1 MHSLSAIVFVI
12 SLCLTSLAWSGTH
25 SLTVDSVKDG
35 DTILVTHDGK
45 QVQLQLLG
53 IDAPEDV
60 SNPKLQRDME
70 RTQQSQD
77 QLLAIG
83 RLATKHLTQLAA
95 RGSSIMVEADM
106 DRRDRYG
113 RIPAMVS
120 NSTGRS
126 LNTAMVEDGYAVVM
140 GRYPFDAKLK
150 AAMQK
155 QQESAINNRLG
166 LWGSNPEVTTAWGG
180 K

>member
-1 MHSLSAIVFVI
+1 
-12 SLCLTSLAWSGTH
+12 
-25 SLTVDSVKDG
+25 
-35 DTILVTHDGK
+35 
-45 QVQLQLLG
+45 
-53 IDAPEDV
+53 
-60 SNPKLQRDME
+60 
-70 RTQQSQD
+70 
-77 QLLAIG
+77 
-83 RLATKHLTQLAA
+83 
-95 RGSSIMVEADM
+95 
-106 DRRDRYG
+106 
-113 RIPAMVS
+113 VS

-155 QQESAINNRLG
+155 QQGSAINNRLG